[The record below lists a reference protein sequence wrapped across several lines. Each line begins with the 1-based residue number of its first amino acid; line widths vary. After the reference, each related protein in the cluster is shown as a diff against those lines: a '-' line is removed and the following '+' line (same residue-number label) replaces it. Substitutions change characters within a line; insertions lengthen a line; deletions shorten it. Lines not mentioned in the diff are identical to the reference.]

1 MVCNISYL
9 ILEDGISR
17 YKTYRHCC
25 CFFLCLFVPFVLFCF
40 VSVFCYFTLFVTKG
54 TIPLITCKCFV
65 CEILRLNPFHPP
77 WAGACNALQSI
88 FYSFFSSSFHSVD
101 NDGSLELNCFA
112 RSVSLEYFLLALVQY
127 GRKILIA
134 AFHPLIATL
143 TRASSSFPS
152 IALHIVYAVHAR
164 GFAFFFTSHH
174 PLISVARYVPLLL
187 KSIIELII
195 LHCSTCPI
203 PSILKSVTHK

>member
-25 CFFLCLFVPFVLFCF
+25 CFFFACLFRLFCF
-40 VSVFCYFTLFVTKG
+40 VLLVCFAISPYSSQKAQYRWLHANVSFVKFYVWTPSTPLGLALVTHYRVSFT
-54 TIPLITCKCFV
+54 
-65 CEILRLNPFHPP
+65 
-77 WAGACNALQSI
+77 A
-88 FYSFFSSSFHSVD
+88 FFSSSFHSVD

-112 RSVSLEYFLLALVQY
+112 RSVSLDYFLLALVQY

-134 AFHPLIATL
+134 AFHPLIAKPWQEPL
-143 TRASSSFPS
+143 LHFLPS

-164 GFAFFFTSHH
+164 GFAFFLHH
-174 PLISVARYVPLLL
+174 IIPWFLLRGTYR
-187 KSIIELII
+187 
-195 LHCSTCPI
+195 CF
-203 PSILKSVTHK
+203 